1 MAGALRAV
9 MTSRL
14 FMAVVLLS
22 ACGPAVE
29 LMDVP
34 DAMTQVDAGV
44 AVDAG
49 IVTDAGSMA
58 SPDAG
63 DPMDAGVDGGTPTV
77 ITKADGGT
85 PLSWRQRVIYLVMPD
100 RFFNG
105 DPSNDRAGTA
115 SCFDPQNPRRFH
127 GGDFEG
133 LRQKLPYL
141 QELGVTA
148 LWVTPA
154 NLQIAQQGQ
163 SCGYHG
169 YWADLA
175 LPDDGA
181 VEPKLGT
188 SSELHQL
195 VNDSKRANVRFIL
208 DLVTNHTGST
218 ARLKTQRP
226 TWFHDS
232 ATCAGLGDRT
242 VTCPLNSHLPDLA
255 QEQPDV
261 AQYLDGLSA
270 RWVREY
276 GLDGIR
282 MDTAKHVPRSYF
294 RDRWFPAIR
303 AERPDIFTIAEVY
316 LEGGAND
323 LKPYL
328 DSGFDSAFNFPLR
341 RALVNVFA
349 RGGSVDELANAV
361 RDDVSTLGLARTL
374 ELTSFIDNHDVP
386 RFVSIVSGV
395 SEDEVQKRYTIAL
408 TALFTLPGIPQ
419 LYAGNEIGQ
428 YGGADP
434 DNRRDLP
441 SWAFDAAG
449 RAQRHAME
457 AVPRPGDVFTRM
469 QRLIALRTTTPALSD
484 GEYSELWRQN
494 GGSNANVFAY
504 GRRAGDSQII
514 VVINNGG
521 QSVNVDMQ
529 APSWASTTSTY
540 EDVLNDGASALT
552 FAGRRIR
559 LTIPAR
565 SSAVYVRR

>member
-1 MAGALRAV
+1 MAGALRAG

-14 FMAVVLLS
+14 FIAMLSLS
-22 ACGPAVE
+22 ACGPVVE
-29 LMDVP
+29 EQEF
-34 DAMTQVDAGV
+34 DASVVDAGV
-44 AVDAG
+44 ALDAG
-49 IVTDAGSMA
+49 AAVTGVMV
-58 SPDAG
+58 
-63 DPMDAGVDGGTPTV
+63 DAGVDAGAPMLPT
-77 ITKADGGT
+77 TDAGT

-105 DPSNDRAGTA
+105 DPSNDRAGNP
-115 SCFDPQNPRRFH
+115 SCFDPNDARRFH
-127 GGDFEG
+127 GGDWAG

-141 QELGVTA
+141 KELGITA

-154 NLQIAQQGQ
+154 NLQISQPGS

-188 SSELHQL
+188 SNDLRQL
-195 VNDSKRANVRFIL
+195 ISDAKRENVRFML
-208 DLVTNHTGST
+208 DLVVNHTGNS
-218 ARLKTQRP
+218 ARLKTQQP
-226 TWFHDS
+226 TWFHDP
-232 ATCAGLGDRT
+232 ATCASLGDST
-242 VTCPLNSHLPDLA
+242 VNCPLNVRLPDLA
-255 QEQPDV
+255 QEQPAV
-261 AQYLDGLSA
+261 AQYLNAFSA

-294 RDRWFPAIR
+294 RDHWFPAIR
-303 AERPDIFTIAEVY
+303 AERPDLFTIAEVY
-316 LEGGAND
+316 LEGSAND

-328 DSGFDSAFNFPLR
+328 EAGFDSAFNFPMR
-341 RALVNVFA
+341 RAMVNVFA
-349 RGGSVDELANAV
+349 KGGSVDELANAV

-441 SWAFDAAG
+441 RWAFDAAG
-449 RAQRHAME
+449 RSQRHAME
-457 AVPRPGDVFTRM
+457 AVPRPGAVFTRM

-494 GGSNANVFAY
+494 GGNNANVFAY
-504 GRRAGDSQII
+504 GRRAGDSQVI

-552 FAGRRIR
+552 FAGRRVR

>member
-14 FMAVVLLS
+14 LIAVASLS

-49 IVTDAGSMA
+49 MVADAGSMA

-63 DPMDAGVDGGTPTV
+63 DPVDAGVDAGAPT
-77 ITKADGGT
+77 TMNADAGT

-105 DPSNDRAGTA
+105 DPSNDRAGNA

-127 GGDFEG
+127 GGDFAG

-188 SSELHQL
+188 ASELRQL
-195 VNDSKRANVRFIL
+195 VNDAKRANVRFIL
-208 DLVTNHTGST
+208 DLVMNHTGST

-226 TWFHDS
+226 TWFHDP
-232 ATCAGLGDRT
+232 ATCAALGDRT

-294 RDRWFPAIR
+294 RDRWFHAIR

-341 RALVNVFA
+341 RAMVNVFA

-449 RAQRHAME
+449 RSQRHAME

-469 QRLIALRTTTPALSD
+469 QRLIVLRTTTAALSD

-494 GGSNANVFAY
+494 GGNNANVFAY
-504 GRRAGDSQII
+504 GRRAGDSQAI

-540 EDVLNDGASALT
+540 EEVLNDGASALT
-552 FAGRRIR
+552 FAGRRVR

>member
-1 MAGALRAV
+1 
-9 MTSRL
+9 
-14 FMAVVLLS
+14 
-22 ACGPAVE
+22 
-29 LMDVP
+29 MDVP

-58 SPDAG
+58 PPDAG

-349 RGGSVDELANAV
+349 KGGSVDELANAV

-441 SWAFDAAG
+441 AWAFDAAG
-449 RAQRHAME
+449 RSQRHAME

-494 GGSNANVFAY
+494 GGNNANVFAY
-504 GRRAGDSQII
+504 GRRAGDSQVI
-514 VVINNGG
+514 VVINNGA

-565 SSAVYVRR
+565 SSAAYVRR